1 MIRKLALLATFIF
14 LLLIMSALGFAGIN
28 ADSIWYDEYLSLFYA
43 GAMAKS
49 PSAPLDVA
57 SRIVEYESGQAPF
70 YYVLLSAWGNL
81 AGWSEFAARMLSL
94 LAGLLAVAW
103 VYRLAADM
111 HSTNAG
117 FFSAAIMVGSAFFNV
132 YLHEVRVYSLL
143 VLEAAILLWLY
154 LRVLNHK
161 RSWPRS
167 LSLVLAATVSLYSH
181 PFMALLLASLGV
193 YHLILER
200 RRESWAQVLGF
211 LLLAGLLFAPW
222 AWITLGALPETAIK
236 DSEDLVRS
244 NLEIVM
250 EFARAVSN
258 GLPLILLLPLVSL
271 RRIRRDANLRMLW
284 FIAAAFLAAMLFFN
298 STFQTINQVRYFM
311 PGLPVLFLLGGIS
324 CALVKGYRRVV
335 LALVAAWCIVGFTL
349 APSFGGSLYIRE
361 EFAIF
366 HIDFPF
372 REVVSDIRA

>member
-1 MIRKLALLATFIF
+1 
-14 LLLIMSALGFAGIN
+14 
-28 ADSIWYDEYLSLFYA
+28 
-43 GAMAKS
+43 
-49 PSAPLDVA
+49 
-57 SRIVEYESGQAPF
+57 
-70 YYVLLSAWGNL
+70 
-81 AGWSEFAARMLSL
+81 
-94 LAGLLAVAW
+94 
-103 VYRLAADM
+103 
-111 HSTNAG
+111 
-117 FFSAAIMVGSAFFNV
+117 MVGSAFFNV
-132 YLHEVRVYSLL
+132 YLHEIRAYSLL

-167 LSLVLAATVSLYSH
+167 LSLILAATVSLYSH

-193 YHLILER
+193 YHLMLER
-200 RRESWAQVLGF
+200 RRESWAQVLGL

-298 STFQTINQVRYFM
+298 SAFQTINQVRYFM
-311 PGLPVLFLLGGIS
+311 PGLPVLFLLGGLNLCRSQKVSNPYLCDRGRLVHRRLYACAFLLADRFTSGRNSRSFIS
-324 CALVKGYRRVV
+324 IFLSGKSCRTFGVMAAPATPSYSSFPITAGRCKVFLIITCAGPACVTYWRTRFARKATGSRRWLILNDFISDAGRVYFVLDRTIGATPLVPG
-335 LALVAAWCIVGFTL
+335 
-349 APSFGGSLYIRE
+349 
-361 EFAIF
+361 
-366 HIDFPF
+366 
-372 REVVSDIRA
+372 IRAHSRGTLNLL